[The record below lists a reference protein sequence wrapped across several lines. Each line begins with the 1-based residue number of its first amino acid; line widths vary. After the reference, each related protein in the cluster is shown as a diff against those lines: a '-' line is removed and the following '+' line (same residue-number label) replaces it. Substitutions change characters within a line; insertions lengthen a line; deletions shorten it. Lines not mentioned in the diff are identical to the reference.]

1 MNIGLLLQQ
10 TTEIRHPP
18 FDGPANHT
26 RAVFHALRGLGH
38 SVRLVARSE
47 DGIWASDDL
56 LSFRSVSVPQA
67 DRGPFRLFER
77 GVRRT
82 QRMLRL
88 PYANLFESR
97 RFALAACQELAEA
110 DVLYER
116 LSWMGW
122 GGGWAAARLRRPL
135 VGEYNGDPLLDLEAK
150 RMAPGGLQRKLSLG
164 LMRRSLH
171 HPAHVVA
178 SGEGWR
184 RQFIERWAFDPQRV
198 TTIENGS
205 SLVERLQRRDLRS
218 FNGTEKSVGPVRI
231 VYLGGFQPWQGV
243 SILIRA
249 LERAAAQVDLRLWL
263 IGAGPGLADARR
275 QVEDAHLTQRVVFTG
290 NLSPEAFA
298 PLLARSD
305 VGVSAYCGWQEYS
318 GLKLLEYKA
327 AGLAI
332 IASGEG
338 DQPRTLRHGETGW
351 LVPPC
356 DETALSQALLQLA
369 KDPALRRRLGQAAR
383 LEAESQHSWSETG
396 RRLTEVFRHVQSTL
410 PVTGESREMARSRLS
425 T

>member
-1 MNIGLLLQQ
+1 
-10 TTEIRHPP
+10 
-18 FDGPANHT
+18 
-26 RAVFHALRGLGH
+26 
-38 SVRLVARSE
+38 VRLVARSD

-56 LSFRSVSVPQA
+56 QTFRPLSVPKA
-67 DRGPFRLFER
+67 DRGWIRLLER

-116 LSWMGW
+116 MSWMGW
-122 GGGWAAARLRRPL
+122 GGSWAAARLRRPL
-135 VGEYNGDPLLDLEAK
+135 VVEYNGDPLLDLEAK
-150 RMAPGGLQRKLSLG
+150 GMAPGGLQRRLSLG
-164 LMRRSLH
+164 LMRRSLGH
-171 HPAHVVA
+171 AAHVVA
-178 SGEGWR
+178 SGDGWR
-184 RQFIERWAFDPQRV
+184 RQFIERWDFDPQRV
-198 TTIENGS
+198 TAIENGS

-218 FNGTEKSVGPVRI
+218 FNGTEKSVGPVRV

-249 LERAAAQVDLRLWL
+249 LEQAAAQIDVRLWL

-275 QVEDAHLTQRVVFTG
+275 QVEAAQLTQRVVFTG
-290 NLSPEAFA
+290 NLSTEAFA

-305 VGVSAYCGWQEYS
+305 IGISAYCGWREYS

-332 IASGEG
+332 IASGEA

-351 LVPPC
+351 LVPAC
-356 DETALSQALLQLA
+356 DEAALTRALLQLA
-369 KDPALRRRLGQAAR
+369 KEPALRRRLGQAAR

-396 RRLTEVFRHVQSTL
+396 RRLTEVFRQVQSSL
-410 PVTGESREMARSRLS
+410 PAGGGSREMASSRLS